1 MEKGWVV
8 LAAVISGF
16 SVFLNKFGVAG
27 IDPVLFATMKNV
39 LVAIAVLTLTF
50 ALKDA
55 ASLKRLQRSEWV
67 RLVLVGLVGGAIPFA
82 LFFTGLSMTA
92 ASSAAL
98 VQKTLFLWVGIG
110 AVLFLR
116 EKIDWWLGAAA
127 AFLFAGNLFLLRL
140 HGWSFGA
147 GELLILIATLLWAG
161 ETLLSKRLLETLPSR
176 IVVLGRMGFGS
187 VFLIAWLLVAGKV
200 SLVTTL
206 NASALGWVLL
216 TSALLVAYVLTFYE
230 GLKRT
235 SASFATTVLL
245 VAAAITGALEMLWTG
260 VWSAP
265 LVVGSLLVLGG
276 LVLAMTRVVRS
287 LRASQAM

>member
-1 MEKGWVV
+1 
-8 LAAVISGF
+8 
-16 SVFLNKFGVAG
+16 
-27 IDPVLFATMKNV
+27 
-39 LVAIAVLTLTF
+39 
-50 ALKDA
+50 
-55 ASLKRLQRSEWV
+55 
-67 RLVLVGLVGGAIPFA
+67 
-82 LFFTGLSMTA
+82 
-92 ASSAAL
+92 
-98 VQKTLFLWVGIG
+98 
-110 AVLFLR
+110 
-116 EKIDWWLGAAA
+116 
-127 AFLFAGNLFLLRL
+127 
-140 HGWSFGA
+140 
-147 GELLILIATLLWAG
+147 
-161 ETLLSKRLLETLPSR
+161 
-176 IVVLGRMGFGS
+176 MGFGS